1 MNSYKY
7 KNVNKKQFIGDTR
20 ITLDAKHKEIMHYFK
35 ELKKSLPGKKSRL
48 QESREAFKELN
59 SIENNNLTKEQ
70 LDKKFYLSKDI
81 QTLESEIADIESNKE
96 EYDYYLN
103 TAPLLYIYYENLE
116 TTANESIA
124 DTTTASSNSK
134 IQSSIT
140 AAADSHKITE
150 FFGEV
155 PVNNSQKQSSKY
167 TTTKMDSYFE
177 TVDKFKRADIL
188 DKFMKK
194 IDPTYF
200 GKILYEEN
208 FTMCETCK
216 VERTLIRSEGILLCD
231 QCNEAEFVV
240 VCSEKPSP
248 KEKPCGDSYYAYK
261 RSNHF
266 AEWLSQIQAKES
278 TEISAEVFDQILV
291 EIKKERIKDMSKIT
305 ADKMRDYLKKL
316 KLNKYYEHIPYI
328 IYRLNGLKPPTIG
341 KELEEKLRI
350 MFKEIQQPFESVCP
364 TNRKNFLSYSYVLYK
379 FFELLGLDEY
389 KNRFT
394 LLKSRT
400 KLHDQD
406 KIWRDICKLTKWQY
420 IPSI

>member
-1 MNSYKY
+1 MDVY
-7 KNVNKKQFIGDTR
+7 KNINKKQFIGDTR
-20 ITLDAKHKEIMHYFK
+20 VTLDAKHKEIMYYFK

-48 QESREAFKELN
+48 HESKEALKELN

-70 LDKKFYLSKDI
+70 LDKKFYLSKEI
-81 QTLESEIADIESNKE
+81 QTLESDIADIESNKE
-96 EYDYYLN
+96 ENEYYLN

-116 TTANESIA
+116 TTANEDSEK
-124 DTTTASSNSK
+124 DTSNNPSKTPTNSTAIKNSNM
-134 IQSSIT
+134 IT
-140 AAADSHKITE
+140 DFFSEVHVNSHK
-150 FFGEV
+150 
-155 PVNNSQKQSSKY
+155 QSNKY
-167 TTTKMDSYFE
+167 TTTKMDAYFE

-200 GKILYEEN
+200 NKILYEEN
-208 FTMCETCK
+208 VNMCETCK
-216 VERTLIRSEGILLCD
+216 IERTLIRNEGILLCE
-231 QCNEAEFVV
+231 QCNEIEYVV

-248 KEKPCGDSYYAYK
+248 KDKPCGDSYYAYK

-278 TEISAEVFDQILV
+278 TEISSEIFDQILV

-341 KELEEKLRI
+341 KELEEKLRL
-350 MFKEIQQPFESVCP
+350 MFKEIQQPFETVCP

-379 FFELLGLDEY
+379 FFELLGLDDY

>member
-1 MNSYKY
+1 MSSSSSLI
-7 KNVNKKQFIGDTR
+7 NKKQFIGDTR
-20 ITLDAKHKEIMHYFK
+20 VTLDAKHKEIMHYFK
-35 ELKKSLPGKKSRL
+35 ELKKSLPGKKTRL
-48 QESREAFKELN
+48 IEAQDTLKELN

-70 LDKKFYLSKDI
+70 HDKKFYLSKEI
-81 QTLESEIADIESNKE
+81 QQLESDIADIESNKE
-96 EYDYYLN
+96 EHEYYLN

-116 TTANESIA
+116 TTANEDSSN
-124 DTTTASSNSK
+124 DPHDSHSPSKSASSSP
-134 IQSSIT
+134 T
-140 AAADSHKITE
+140 DGPMITE
-150 FFGEV
+150 FFTET
-155 PVNNSQKQSSKY
+155 PKNPKKY
-167 TTTKMDSYFE
+167 TATKMDAYFE
-177 TVDKFKRADIL
+177 SVDKFKRADIL

-200 GKILYEEN
+200 SKILYEEN
-208 FTMCETCK
+208 FNMCDTCK

-231 QCNEAEFVV
+231 QCQEIEYVV

-248 KEKPCGDSYYAYK
+248 KDKPCGDSYYAYK

-278 TEISAEVFDQILV
+278 TEISAEIFDQILV

-341 KELEEKLRI
+341 KELEEKLRL
-350 MFKEIQQPFESVCP
+350 MFKEIQQPFETVCP

-400 KLHDQD
+400 KLHEQD